1 MSRLKSIREQQHLTQ
16 QELSERS
23 GVSVR
28 TIQRIESG
36 TDPKGQTLKMLI
48 SSLQV
53 KEEALVERPS
63 EGTKPVNQTLVKLIN
78 FSSLPVTIF
87 PPANILLP
95 LVIMFFAKK
104 FNPLTR
110 QIVSLQIFWSIC
122 AFIIFM
128 LFNFMK
134 NSFGWSNDLTLVMM
148 IVLVLSNVII
158 ILVNAAEIDKNQRL
172 RIKLNFSII

>member
-1 MSRLKSIREQQHLTQ
+1 MSRLKTIREQQHLTQ
-16 QELSERS
+16 QELCEKS

-36 TDPKGQTLKMLI
+36 TDPKGHSLKMLATA
-48 SSLQV
+48 LQI
-53 KEEALVERPS
+53 KEEELVEKKDQS
-63 EGTKPVNQTLVKLIN
+63 AINLIWVKIIN

-95 LVIMFFAKK
+95 LILMFLKK
-104 FNPLTR
+104 EFNSLTK

-128 LFNFMK
+128 LFIFIRK
-134 NSFGWSNDLTLVMM
+134 SFGWSNDLTLVMM
-148 IVLVLSNVII
+148 IILILSNVVI
-158 ILVNAAEIDKNQRL
+158 ILVNAAEIDRNKRL
-172 RIKLNFSII
+172 RIKLGFSII

>member
-1 MSRLKSIREQQHLTQ
+1 MSRLKKIREQQHLTQ
-16 QELSERS
+16 QELAEKS

-36 TDPKGQTLKMLI
+36 TEPKGQTLKMLAT
-48 SSLQV
+48 SLQV
-53 KEEALVERPS
+53 KEEELLERTEAP
-63 EGTKPVNQTLVKLIN
+63 GQLNFGMVKIIN
-78 FSSLPVTIF
+78 LSSLPVTIF

-95 LVIMFFAKK
+95 LIIMYFSKEFK
-104 FNPLTR
+104 PLTR

-134 NSFGWSNDLTLVMM
+134 SSFGWSNDSTLIMM
-148 IVLVLSNVII
+148 IVLVLSNVFI
-158 ILVNAAEIDKNQRL
+158 ILINAAEIDKKQKL
-172 RIKLNFSII
+172 LIKLNFSII

>member
-1 MSRLKSIREQQHLTQ
+1 MSRLKTLREQQHLTQ
-16 QELSERS
+16 QELYEKS

-36 TDPKGQTLKMLI
+36 TDPKGQTLKMLAA
-48 SSLQV
+48 SLGV
-53 KEEALVERPS
+53 KEEELLEKS
-63 EGTKPVNQTLVKLIN
+63 EAPKPADLTLVKIIN

-95 LVIMFFAKK
+95 LLIMFLTKR

-110 QIVSLQIFWSIC
+110 QLVSLQIFWSIC

-128 LFNFMK
+128 LFNFIK
-134 NSFGWSNDLTLVMM
+134 NAFSWSNQLTLVMM
-148 IVLVLSNVII
+148 ITLVLSNVVI
-158 ILVNAAEIDKNQRL
+158 ILINAAAIDKNQKL
-172 RIKLNFSII
+172 RIKLNFNII

>member
-1 MSRLKSIREQQHLTQ
+1 MSRLKTIREQQHLTQ
-16 QELSERS
+16 QELSEKS

-36 TDPKGQTLKMLI
+36 TDPKGQTLKMLAGT
-48 SSLQV
+48 LEV
-53 KEEALVERPS
+53 KEEELLE
-63 EGTKPVNQTLVKLIN
+63 KPEAPKQVKFTLVRIIN

-95 LVIMFFAKK
+95 LIIMFIAKE

-128 LFNFMK
+128 LFNFIK
-134 NSFGWSNDLTLVMM
+134 SALSWSNDLTLVMM
-148 IVLVLSNVII
+148 ILLVLSNVFI
-158 ILVNAAEIDKNQRL
+158 ILRNAAGIDKRRSL
-172 RIKLNFSII
+172 RIKLNFNII

>member
-1 MSRLKSIREQQHLTQ
+1 MSRLKKIREQQHLTQ
-16 QELSERS
+16 QELSEKS

-36 TDPKGQTLKMLI
+36 TDPRGQTLKMLAA
-48 SSLQV
+48 SLQV
-53 KEEALVERPS
+53 KEEELFKRTEAPGQL
-63 EGTKPVNQTLVKLIN
+63 NLTLVKIIN

-95 LVIMFFAKK
+95 LIIMFFAKE

-134 NSFGWSNDLTLVMM
+134 SSFGWSNNFTLIMM
-148 IVLVLSNVII
+148 IILVLSNVFI
-158 ILVNAAEIDKNQRL
+158 ILINAAEIDKKQRL
-172 RIKLNFSII
+172 RIKINFNII

>member
-1 MSRLKSIREQQHLTQ
+1 MSKLKSIREQKHLTQ
-16 QELSERS
+16 QELSEKS

-36 TDPKGQTLKMLI
+36 TEPKGQTLRMLVAT
-48 SSLQV
+48 LAV
-53 KEEALVERPS
+53 KEEELLE
-63 EGTKPVNQTLVKLIN
+63 KPENPVGENFTIIKIIN

-95 LVIMFFAKK
+95 LLIMFFTKQS
-104 FNPLTR
+104 NSLTR
-110 QIVSLQIFWSIC
+110 QIVNLQIFWLIC

-128 LFNFMK
+128 LFNFMR
-134 NSFGWSNDLTLVMM
+134 SSYSWSNKSTLVMM
-148 IVLVLSNVII
+148 ILLLLSNVFI
-158 ILVNAAEIDKNQRL
+158 ILINAAEIDKNQRL

>member
-1 MSRLKSIREQQHLTQ
+1 MSRLKKLREQQHLTQ
-16 QELSERS
+16 QELSQRS

-36 TDPKGQTLKMLI
+36 TDPKGQTLKMLAAT
-48 SSLQV
+48 LQV
-53 KEEALVERPS
+53 KEEELVETS
-63 EGTKPVNQTLVKLIN
+63 EAKKEVDHVWAKIIN

-95 LVIMFFAKK
+95 LIIMFIRKE
-104 FNPLTR
+104 FNQLTR
-110 QIVSLQIFWSIC
+110 QIVSLQILWSIG

-134 NSFGWSNDLTLVMM
+134 NWFSWSNRYTLVMM
-148 IVLVLSNVII
+148 IVLVLVNILI
-158 ILVNAAEIDKNQRL
+158 ILLNAAEIDRNQRL
-172 RIKLNFSII
+172 RIKPHFNII

>member
-1 MSRLKSIREQQHLTQ
+1 MSRLKFIREQQHLTQ

-36 TDPKGQTLKMLI
+36 TDPKGQTLKMLAA
-48 SSLQV
+48 SLQV
-53 KEEALVERPS
+53 REEELLERTEVPKVS
-63 EGTKPVNQTLVKLIN
+63 GVTMVKIIN

-87 PPANILLP
+87 PPANIILP
-95 LVIMFFAKK
+95 LIIMFLAKR

-122 AFIIFM
+122 AFVIFM

-148 IVLVLSNVII
+148 VVLVLSNVVI
-158 ILVNAAEIDKNQRL
+158 ILVNAAEIDKKRRL
-172 RIKLNFSII
+172 RINLNFSII